1 VHDSSFSKMQVFVEQ
16 YLGAHRTDEL
26 SVLDVGSQLVS
37 EDQTTYRSLF
47 DAPSWRYV
55 GMDVEPG
62 INVAVAVA
70 DPYRWTEVE
79 ADSFDVVVSGQ
90 ALEHIKFFWLTAFE
104 IGRVLKPG
112 GITMLVAPSGGFE
125 HRFPVDCWRYY
136 RDGMT
141 ALAELI
147 GFEVLDAGTEW
158 AATPWADSYLVMRK
172 PLWSDDRRAEFDRRR
187 GLQYA
192 AVFGGEPTVA
202 AVAPAAA
209 VASAPFLEARAGL
222 VTEQIE
228 ATERATAAIAASAA
242 AAGVSPAPSSS
253 GWRRVLRRVIPA
265 RALAVYRAARYGRS
279 HLPGQ

>member
-1 VHDSSFSKMQVFVEQ
+1 MHDSSFSKMQAFVEE

-47 DAPSWRYV
+47 DAATWSYV

-62 INVAVAVA
+62 INVGVAVA
-70 DPYRWTEVE
+70 DPYRWVELE

-90 ALEHIKFFWLTAFE
+90 ALEHITFFWLTAFE

-136 RDGMT
+136 RDGMV

-172 PLWSDDRRAEFDRRR
+172 PQWPDDRRAEFDRRR
-187 GLQYA
+187 ALQYA
-192 AVFGGEPTVA
+192 AVFGGEPVVA
-202 AVAPAAA
+202 ASGPSSAAGVAPFATALPSRVTARIEAAAAAAAAAAA
-209 VASAPFLEARAGL
+209 VVPAGPP
-222 VTEQIE
+222 
-228 ATERATAAIAASAA
+228 
-242 AAGVSPAPSSS
+242 SPA
-253 GWRRVLRRVIPA
+253 WRTLLRKAVPG

>member
-1 VHDSSFSKMQVFVEQ
+1 VHDSSFSNMQVFVDQ

-26 SVLDVGSQLVS
+26 SLLDVGSQLVS
-37 EDQTTYRSLF
+37 VDQTTYKSLF

-55 GMDVEPG
+55 GLDVEPG
-62 INVAVAVA
+62 INVDVAVA
-70 DPYRWTEVE
+70 DPYRWEEVE

-90 ALEHIKFFWLTAFE
+90 ALEHVKFFWLTAFE

-112 GITMLVAPSGGFE
+112 GITMLLAPSGGFE

-136 RDGMT
+136 RDGMV

-147 GFEVLDAGTEW
+147 GFDVLDAGTEW
-158 AATPWADSYLVMRK
+158 AATPWSDSYLVMRK
-172 PLWSDDRRAEFDRRR
+172 PLWTDDRRGEFLRRR

-192 AVFGGEPTVA
+192 AVFGGEPVTTADARSAAELTPAAFGDAPEGLVTRYLDATAAAPAVAATVSAPA
-202 AVAPAAA
+202 AVA
-209 VASAPFLEARAGL
+209 
-222 VTEQIE
+222 
-228 ATERATAAIAASAA
+228 
-242 AAGVSPAPSSS
+242 
-253 GWRRVLRRVIPA
+253 GWRGVARRLVPN